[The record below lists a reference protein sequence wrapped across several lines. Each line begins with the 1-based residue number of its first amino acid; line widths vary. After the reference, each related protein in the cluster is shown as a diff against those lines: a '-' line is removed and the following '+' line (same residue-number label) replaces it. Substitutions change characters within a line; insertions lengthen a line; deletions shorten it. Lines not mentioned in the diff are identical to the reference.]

1 MRMLQQHR
9 IGYKKRDKRERM
21 SYEFWLPMSVIITVA
36 LAVPFLFHL
45 SRHLG
50 RSGKHTPRQ
59 QSVYESGV
67 STPVKDSFERF
78 NIKYYLVAIIFV
90 IFDVE
95 ILFMFPWAVNLRELG
110 LFGLIEM
117 FVFMGL
123 LLAGLIYIYW
133 KKALT
138 WT

>member
-1 MRMLQQHR
+1 MR
-9 IGYKKRDKRERM
+9 
-21 SYEFWLPMSVIITVA
+21 YEFWLPLSVIIFVT
-36 LAVPFLFHL
+36 LAVPLLFHL
-45 SRHLG
+45 SRRLG
-50 RSGKHTPRQ
+50 NLKTGTQRQ
-59 QSVYESGV
+59 DDVYESGV
-67 STPVKDSFERF
+67 STPFKDSFERF

-95 ILFMFPWAVNLRELG
+95 ILFMFPWAVTLRDLG

-123 LLAGLIYIYW
+123 LLAGLIYIYR
-133 KKALT
+133 KKALK

>member
-1 MRMLQQHR
+1 MA
-9 IGYKKRDKRERM
+9 
-21 SYEFWLPMSVIITVA
+21 YEFWLPLSVIIVVT
-36 LAVPFLFHL
+36 LAVPILFHL
-45 SRHLG
+45 SRRLG
-50 RSGKHTPRQ
+50 ESKEGNLRQ
-59 QSVYESGV
+59 DDVYESGV
-67 STPVKDSFERF
+67 STPFKDSFERF

-95 ILFMFPWAVNLRELG
+95 ILFMFPWAVTLRDLG

-123 LLAGLIYIYW
+123 LLAGLIYIYR
-133 KKALT
+133 KKALK